1 MLIFFSLLIVCKPS
15 DVPSPVDGTS
25 ILSTDG
31 YTVSYSCD
39 KGFTLKGNAVRV
51 CQDDNTGWNGTA
63 PACGKHSVG
72 HKVTQF
78 DFFLHANNKGTD

>member
-1 MLIFFSLLIVCKPS
+1 MLIFFSLYIVCKPS

-31 YTVSYSCD
+31 YTVSYRCD

-63 PACGKHSVG
+63 PVCGKHSVG
-72 HKVTQF
+72 QKATNL
-78 DFFLHANNKGTD
+78 DFLYGNNKGAV